1 MSGDPGRPVGLQLW
15 TVRERCATDFAG
27 TMEAVAAL
35 GLAGVEHVDS
45 LRYGGLPV
53 AEVRRRCDALGLAA
67 AGLHVELDVL
77 EDDLDRVL
85 SDGAEL
91 GTDRIVCSWVR
102 AERRADADAYR
113 EMAGSLEGIGER
125 CRAAG
130 RRLLYHHHDFEL
142 APLGDGHGHG
152 LEILRDGTTR
162 ELVGFE
168 LDVYWLAVAGHDPV
182 EHLRAAGAR
191 APLVHLK
198 DVAAEADAAF
208 PHGDGLADRNTEVGT
223 GILDLPAILAA
234 SAATAE
240 WYLVE
245 QDFCR
250 ADPLESARISLQ
262 NLRAMQTAAPG

>member
-15 TVRERCATDFAG
+15 TVRDRCARDFAG

-35 GLAGVEHVDS
+35 GYAGVEHVDS

-53 AEVRRRCDALGLAA
+53 ADVRRRCDALGLAA
-67 AGLHVELDVL
+67 VGLHVELDVL
-77 EDDLDRVL
+77 EDELDRVL
-85 SDGAEL
+85 EDGAEL
-91 GTDRIVCSWVR
+91 GTERIVCSWTR
-102 AERRADADAYR
+102 AERRTGADAYR
-113 EMAGSLEGIGER
+113 RMAASLERIGER
-125 CRAAG
+125 SRAAG

-142 APLGDGHGHG
+142 APLGAGDGNG
-152 LEILRDGTTR
+152 LEILRDGTTPD
-162 ELVGFE
+162 LVGFE

-198 DVAAEADAAF
+198 DVAAEPEAAF
-208 PHGDGLADRNTEVGT
+208 PHGDGLADRNAEVGT
-223 GILDLPAILAA
+223 GILDMRAILAA
-234 SAATAE
+234 SAETAE